1 MTQSR
6 DPQPGQAEFYP
17 IRTVA
22 TLTGVNP
29 ITLRAWERRYGLV
42 KPTRTPTG
50 HRVYTRADIDTVHHI
65 LSLMENGIAIGQVRE
80 ALAAKAA
87 PAPKA
92 DKGPWAEAR
101 VRMAAAIEQFDEDR
115 LEDVYNEL
123 LALHSIER
131 VTREVLLPLLAELGE
146 RWRTRTGG
154 IAEEHFLGVYLRN
167 KLGARIHHRSRAV
180 TGPKLLVACL
190 PGEQHEIGLL
200 LFALAAHERGYR
212 LVLLGADMPL
222 AEMGYAARRAQADA
236 IVLSGSIEPSAG
248 LLAHEL
254 PQLVRTSGV
263 PVFVGGRS
271 SVRGRDQIVAAG
283 ADPLGADIAAGLRRL
298 GEVLQTAAR

>member
-1 MTQSR
+1 MTDRREPQST
-6 DPQPGQAEFYP
+6 DAEFFP

-42 KPTRTPTG
+42 KPTRTPSG
-50 HRVYTRADIDTVHHI
+50 HRVYTRADIDTVHRI
-65 LSLMENGIAIGQVRE
+65 LSIMENGIAIGRVRD
-80 ALAAKAA
+80 ALAAKATPA
-87 PAPKA
+87 PAARKN
-92 DKGPWAEAR
+92 PWAGVRA
-101 VRMAAAIEQFDEDR
+101 RMAAAIAQFDEDR
-115 LEDVYNEL
+115 LEDAYNEL
-123 LALHSIER
+123 LSLHSIER
-131 VTREVLLPLLAELGE
+131 VTLEVLLPLLAELGE

-180 TGPKLLVACL
+180 TGPKLLAACL

-200 LFALAAHERGYR
+200 LFALTAHERSYR

-236 IVLSGSIEPSAG
+236 VVLSGSIEPSAG

-254 PQLVRTSGV
+254 PQLVRTAGV

-283 ADPLGADIAAGLRRL
+283 AEPLGADITAGLRRL
-298 GEVLQTAAR
+298 GEALQSAAR